1 MSILRSR
8 FNDLVE
14 TMRRF
19 DLYQI
24 DDEVGIA
31 LSEFDMILNEVEK
44 RIECAR
50 RSNQDSNS
58 VIMSLVDSYQDLGK
72 TEEELTYGDFETLQ
86 RGVYDVDISLN
97 FNHKEPIENNWYGLF
112 EEPIKEEPKVIWGKG
127 TIIEWKEIVKYFNAK
142 DGARA
147 RVTEDYTT
155 LCEMVN
161 VEFLDDLS
169 NGQVNGG
176 YYGFMFK
183 DEPIEVPTPTYQC
196 KNTHTFDKVKEVIQ
210 ILKTLDNGDCVD
222 GETMQYI
229 LEQVGM
235 EDQMLRQLIMS
246 NPCTDTTDILEEK
259 RILSNRGLLYK

>member
-58 VIMSLVDSYQDLGK
+58 VIMSLLDSYQDLGK
-72 TEEELTYGDFETLQ
+72 TKEELTYGDFETLQ

-112 EEPIKEEPKVIWGKG
+112 EEPKKEPPTELCKTPQTNEFVKDIIAKLKVI
-127 TIIEWKEIVKYFNAK
+127 
-142 DGARA
+142 D
-147 RVTEDYTT
+147 
-155 LCEMVN
+155 
-161 VEFLDDLS
+161 
-169 NGQVNGG
+169 
-176 YYGFMFK
+176 
-183 DEPIEVPTPTYQC
+183 
-196 KNTHTFDKVKEVIQ
+196 
-210 ILKTLDNGDCVD
+210 VD

-229 LEQVGM
+229 IEQVGM